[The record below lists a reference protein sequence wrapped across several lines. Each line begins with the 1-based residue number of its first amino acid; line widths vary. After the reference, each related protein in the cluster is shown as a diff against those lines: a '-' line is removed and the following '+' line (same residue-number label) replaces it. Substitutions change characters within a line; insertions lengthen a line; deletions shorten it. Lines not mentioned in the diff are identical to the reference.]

1 MNASRVLLSEDI
13 HFTILPGRIAYTG
26 CKNAACCY
34 RCSVVCV
41 SVSVCLSVC
50 VCLCLSVC
58 LLDTTVSPAKT
69 DEPIEMLFGLWTRVS
84 K

>member
-41 SVSVCLSVC
+41 
-50 VCLCLSVC
+50 CLCLSVC

>member
-13 HFTILPGRIAYTG
+13 HFRILPGRIAYTG
-26 CKNAACCY
+26 YKNAACCY

-41 SVSVCLSVC
+41 SVSVCVC
-50 VCLCLSVC
+50 VSACLSVC

-69 DEPIEMLFGLWTRVS
+69 DEPIEMLFRLWTRVS